1 VDEDSGRSK
10 KKESKIKKKDG
21 KSRRIHNK
29 QRSQSRGRS
38 KLTKRRTK
46 NKCRHWKE
54 DRPYTGKHADKCF
67 YNKKYKGW
75 RPSKICKELG
85 VTFKRRHG
93 FSSDM
98 GGFVSSKSEESSS
111 GSGSND
117 SDSTATS
124 DE

>member
-1 VDEDSGRSK
+1 MDEDSGRRN
-10 KKESKIKKKDG
+10 KKESKIKKKDN
-21 KSRRIHNK
+21 KSRRGPSKHH
-29 QRSQSRGRS
+29 SQLCRRS
-38 KLTKRRTK
+38 KMTGCHVK
-46 NKCRHWKE
+46 NKCKHWKE
-54 DRPYTGKHADKCF
+54 NRPYTGKHEADKCF

-75 RPSKICKELG
+75 QPSKICKELG

-98 GGFVSSKSEESSS
+98 GGFVSSKSEQSSS
-111 GSGSND
+111 GSDD